1 MFRAAAFEAIA
12 AVIAKKRSE
21 RSEKIMIVG
30 KFDFIGILNKHVKF
44 EVAKDYNADG
54 DLEA

>member
-1 MFRAAAFEAIA
+1 
-12 AVIAKKRSE
+12 VIGKKRSE

-44 EVAKDYNADG
+44 EVSKDYNSEG